1 MDNAGILARVA
12 GIRSSFNNNF
22 ENPWFFMLLEGIP
35 IDPILLK
42 DIRDFIRIDEVWA
55 VDEERAA
62 EGIRYLEIFL
72 LTLRRYLLPC
82 IKERLRISN
91 LKPESLVRD
100 PDQLA
105 IRKLVAYSVPLKV
118 DILEDLVK
126 SFKRELGLEAAK
138 VVMEE
143 ISA

>member
-1 MDNAGILARVA
+1 MDNREILARIA
-12 GIRSSFNNNF
+12 GIRSSFNDNF

-42 DIRDFIRIDEVWA
+42 DLRDFIRIEEIWAADEN
-55 VDEERAA
+55 RATQ
-62 EGIRYLEIFL
+62 GIRNFEIFI
-72 LTLRRYLLPC
+72 LTLRRYLIPC

-100 PDQLA
+100 RDQLA

-118 DILEDLVK
+118 SILDDLVK
-126 SFKRELGLEAAK
+126 SFKLELGAETGEI
-138 VVMEE
+138 VMEE
-143 ISA
+143 VSA